1 MKDIEIMPSA
11 SAAPKTESADAAP
24 IEPVPAKPAPTESA
38 SAESAFTESVYAESE
53 QAESAARAES
63 VSTESDLVKAARM
76 GTIRTDEKPKP
87 TTNGPSLLRRA
98 IPDGVLLVLAALIFF
113 WDEIWLG
120 RYCGYIAVSAM
131 IVSLPYILLSLAFGL
146 LFGAGAL
153 PLIRARLKKN
163 KRLQARRCMTSAF
176 FMALTSGLVLS
187 AVCSAFIRPLS
198 RLAGADEAILPY
210 AEDFG
215 RLVYLFLFL
224 FELNVVSFFL
234 IRAEGS
240 IRTACAGR
248 ITSFLIHLVG
258 TPFLLK
264 TGDLGVWSASLAL
277 LAGEIVSALI
287 YVYHMLGPSDLMS
300 FRGAARKR
308 TRGYNFRIML
318 HGMRSFLLC
327 LALSASLI
335 VMNRI
340 VLYYGAGGS
349 ENGAVI
355 PMTAFGVITSL
366 MLVPYALCLCISRAA
381 SARIRGIKA
390 LYDEPASKESRR
402 AGRRIYVLTTLFLTI
417 LLALISLWLYQLPL
431 SVVQLFDCVDPG
443 FNETL
448 GRFLQFGPIA
458 LAAAG
463 FSTGIAA
470 YLNAEEH
477 GAYTALLILCR
488 IVLPIPAFLILQ
500 YLYGTALLPLTFA
513 AADVITA
520 VLAIIFLIIVYP
532 FGGNSPDSAES
543 PADTYPPEVSEKK
556 KRMEAHKP

>member
-1 MKDIEIMPSA
+1 MFCSYTGYKNTGKMEEKENKEIA
-11 SAAPKTESADAAP
+11 SSSPRPES
-24 IEPVPAKPAPTESA
+24 
-38 SAESAFTESVYAESE
+38 
-53 QAESAARAES
+53 
-63 VSTESDLVKAARM
+63 ESDLAKATRM
-76 GTIRTDEKPKP
+76 GVIRTEEKP
-87 TTNGPSLLRRA
+87 THGMNGPSLLARA
-98 IPDGVLLVLAALIFF
+98 LPDGALFVLSALIFF
-113 WDEIWLG
+113 CDEIWLG

-131 IVSLPYILLSLAFGL
+131 IISLPYIILSLAFGL

-176 FMALTSGLVLS
+176 FMALTTGLILS
-187 AVCSAFIRPLS
+187 AVCSAFIRPLD

-215 RLVYLFLFL
+215 RLIYLFLFL

-248 ITSFLIHLVG
+248 IASFLIHLVG
-258 TPFLLK
+258 TPFLLR
-264 TGDLGVWSASLAL
+264 TADLGVWSASLAL

-308 TRGYNFRIML
+308 TRGYNFRIIL

-340 VLYYGAGGS
+340 VLHYGAEGS
-349 ENGAVI
+349 GNGAVI
-355 PMTAFGVITSL
+355 SMTAFGAVTSL
-366 MLVPYALCLCISRAA
+366 LLVPYALCMCISRAA
-381 SARIRGIKA
+381 SARIHGIKA
-390 LYDEPASKESRR
+390 LYNETSSKESRR
-402 AGRRIYVLTTLFLTI
+402 AGRRIYVLTTLFLMI
-417 LLALISLWLYQLPL
+417 LLTLISLWLYQLPL

-443 FNETL
+443 FNEAL

-458 LAAAG
+458 LAAMG
-463 FSTGIAA
+463 LSTGMAA

-488 IVLPIPAFLILQ
+488 IALPIPAFLILH
-500 YLYGTALLPLTFA
+500 YFYGTDWLPLTFA
-513 AADVITA
+513 ATDVITV

-532 FGGNSPDSAES
+532 FGGNRPEPAES
-543 PADTYPPEVSEKK
+543 PTDPYPAEDAEKK
-556 KRMEAHKP
+556 